1 MASPVLALL
10 WRFINYHLGN
20 SINFLWSQFLHLQ
33 KIYFAI
39 LTELLWGL
47 KNKHKGILLNL
58 WFFDMADAR

>member
-1 MASPVLALL
+1 MASPVLTLL
-10 WRFINYHLGN
+10 WRFINYHLSN
-20 SINFLWSQFLHLQ
+20 LINFLWSQFLHLQ

-58 WFFDMADAR
+58 CFFDMADAQ